1 MDVRMLGTGRPFVL
15 EVHNMRA
22 AMPPAA
28 YFADVQRRLAE
39 ALITSLTFMMM
50 LSVQLW

>member
-22 AMPPAA
+22 AMPPPAH
-28 YFADVQRRLAE
+28 FADVQSRLAE
-39 ALITSLTFMMM
+39 VRPTSHI
-50 LSVQLW
+50 SK